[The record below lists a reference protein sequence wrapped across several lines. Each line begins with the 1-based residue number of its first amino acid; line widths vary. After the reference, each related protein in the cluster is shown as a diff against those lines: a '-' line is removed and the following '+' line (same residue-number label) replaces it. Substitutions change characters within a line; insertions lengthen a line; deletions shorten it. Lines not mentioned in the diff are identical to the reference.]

1 VPSGVAFTVA
11 PRTGDCPLEPRIGF
25 EPPASPFLG
34 MSVGILGTDSM
45 GLRTGYANAQ
55 QSCLVLT
62 GAGNR
67 GAGTVRSQVPP
78 ACPCR
83 HKIAENAGWDCE
95 LLAIELPPR
104 RAPGARRPRHS
115 DHRDGKALCLRRRK
129 RWLITVWSGGCAEF
143 LAVFAKAPNGRA
155 SCSTAG
161 SLRPL
166 IRVRA
171 AYWRFFL
178 RPGNPVSRQRRPQ
191 SAETRFEWAAI
202 GREARASGAGGTIRQ
217 AGRRG
222 GQLPCHV
229 EGVLRSQL

>member
-129 RWLITVWSGGCAEF
+129 RWLITVWLEVMQKLPVGNR
-143 LAVFAKAPNGRA
+143 VR
-155 SCSTAG
+155 
-161 SLRPL
+161 RPL
-166 IRVRA
+166 IEPSQVPA
-171 AYWRFFL
+171 AAKIVANATPRGYVGKAQYSNAWPRSQSIHHI
-178 RPGNPVSRQRRPQ
+178 NPVDIMRSHRQSP
-191 SAETRFEWAAI
+191 ALTNNWD
-202 GREARASGAGGTIRQ
+202 
-217 AGRRG
+217 
-222 GQLPCHV
+222 
-229 EGVLRSQL
+229 

>member
-1 VPSGVAFTVA
+1 VPSSVAFTVA

-129 RWLITVWSGGCAEF
+129 RWLITVWLEVRVLPAPPRTPIRTGVSWSLTNRAHFAGVSAGSRTGCAVS
-143 LAVFAKAPNGRA
+143 A
-155 SCSTAG
+155 AG
-161 SLRPL
+161 
-166 IRVRA
+166 
-171 AYWRFFL
+171 
-178 RPGNPVSRQRRPQ
+178 
-191 SAETRFEWAAI
+191 
-202 GREARASGAGGTIRQ
+202 
-217 AGRRG
+217 
-222 GQLPCHV
+222 
-229 EGVLRSQL
+229 